1 MVDVMY
7 TARMMRKIPVL
18 LLSLMLLAALALAG
32 KGHYLSPGQVDLSRL
47 LAPPP
52 ANDSLRTRAEIETM
66 LSLQLGRTPAQEAA
80 ARADREMSPFPFA
93 DVLGP
98 RFVKDKLPN
107 TAVFFENVRSDQRLF
122 VSPAKKHF
130 NRPRPYVLD
139 RNVEPSLSRPHN
151 QSYPSGHST
160 WGHLAGIILANMVP
174 EKAAQ
179 LYERAEL
186 YASQRVVGGVHYP
199 SDVEAGKIAA
209 AVIASALFQNPA
221 FQEDFAKAKTE
232 VRGVLHLDTSA
243 ASTGQ

>member
-1 MVDVMY
+1 MVDLMY

-32 KGHYLSPGQVDLSRL
+32 KGHYLSPGQVDLSML

-52 ANDSLRTRAEIETM
+52 ANDSQRTRSELETM
-66 LSLQLGRTPAQEAA
+66 LSLQQARTPAQEAA
-80 ARADREMSPFPFA
+80 AKADKEMSPFPFA

-107 TAVFFENVRSDQRLF
+107 TAVFFEKILSDQRLV

-139 RNVEPSLSRPHN
+139 SSVEPSLSKPHN
-151 QSYPSGHST
+151 ESYPSGHST
-160 WGHLAGIILANMVP
+160 WGHLAGIILADMVP

-179 LYERAEL
+179 IFQRAEV
-186 YASQRVVGGVHYP
+186 YAYHRVLGGVHYP

-221 FQEDFAKAKTE
+221 FLEDFAKAKAE
-232 VRGVLHLDTSA
+232 VRGVLRLDSPP
-243 ASTGQ
+243 ASSGQ

>member
-1 MVDVMY
+1 MADTMY

-52 ANDSLRTRAEIETM
+52 ANDSQRTRAELETM
-66 LSLQLGRTPAQEAA
+66 LSLQQARTPAQEAA
-80 ARADREMSPFPFA
+80 AKADKEMSPFPFA

-107 TAVFFENVRSDQRLF
+107 TAVFFEHVLSDQRLF

-139 RNVEPSLSRPHN
+139 RNIDPSLSRPHN
-151 QSYPSGHST
+151 ESYPSGHST
-160 WGHLAGIILANMVP
+160 WGHLAGIILADMVP

-179 LYERAEL
+179 LHERAGL
-186 YASQRVVGGVHYP
+186 YAFHRVLGGVHYP

-209 AVIASALFQNPA
+209 AVIASALFQSPA
-221 FQEDFAKAKTE
+221 FQEDYAKAKAE
-232 VRGVLHLDTSA
+232 VRGVLRLDSPP
-243 ASTGQ
+243 ASSGQ